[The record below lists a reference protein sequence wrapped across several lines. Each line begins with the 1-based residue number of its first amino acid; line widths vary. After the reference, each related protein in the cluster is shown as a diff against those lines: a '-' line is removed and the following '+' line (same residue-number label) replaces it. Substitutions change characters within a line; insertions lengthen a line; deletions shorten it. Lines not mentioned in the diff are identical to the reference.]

1 MSIFVLFICA
11 IFVQQIYH
19 LFVFSKIAFYEV
31 PELKPTVQ
39 LPVSI
44 VICCKNEYHHLSKL
58 LPLVITQSYPCF
70 DIVIADDAS
79 TDDTALLIQR
89 MSIDHPG
96 IAINHITVNKTL
108 PGKKEVLEAGVRASK
123 HEWILV
129 TDADC
134 IPASNEWVSLMMQAM
149 KDETEIVLGYAP
161 FFTIKNNFINI
172 IARFENFMTGCF
184 YLSFALSRMPYM
196 GVGRNML
203 YKKSIYVQNIER
215 IKAIPTLSGDDDLL
229 IQLAANAQN
238 TTICMHPK
246 SFLFSS
252 SKATLKDFLQQK
264 TRHIQTGFHY
274 HIWHLIA
281 LIGYPLSLLIL
292 YLSYF
297 GLLFKQDNEMVFA
310 TIVLSIYLLMT
321 GYLKMKSTLKLGFT
335 SRVPILVLDSFFL
348 LYQIILVILPF
359 NRNKKRW

>member
-19 LFVFSKIAFYEV
+19 LFIFSKIAFYEV
-31 PELKPTVQ
+31 PDLKPSVQ
-39 LPVSI
+39 QPVSI
-44 VICCKNEYHHLSKL
+44 VICCKNEYNNLSKI
-58 LPLVITQSYPCF
+58 LPLLFTQSYPSF
-70 DIVIADDAS
+70 EIVIADDAS
-79 TDDTALLIQR
+79 ADDSESLIQK
-89 MSIDHPG
+89 MWIDYPHIP
-96 IAINHITVNKTL
+96 INYIRVNKTL
-108 PGKKEVLEAGVRASK
+108 PGKKEVLEAGVRAAK
-123 HEWILV
+123 HAWIIV

-134 IPASNEWVSLMMQAM
+134 SPASNEWISLMMRAV

-161 FFTIKNNFINI
+161 FFSIKNNFINT

-184 YLSFALSRMPYM
+184 YLSFALSKQPYM

-203 YKKSIYVQNIER
+203 FKKTIYLKNIEK

-229 IQLAANAQN
+229 IRFAANAQN
-238 TTICMHPK
+238 TSICMHPN

-252 SKATLKDFLQQK
+252 AKNTLHDFLQQK

-274 HIWHLIA
+274 RASHLLA
-281 LIGYPLSLLIL
+281 LTGFPLSLLIL
-292 YLSYF
+292 YLSYV
-297 GLLFKQDNEMVFA
+297 GILFKPGNEMIFA
-310 TIVLSIYLLMT
+310 TIVLLVYLLMT
-321 GYLKMKSTLKLGFT
+321 GYLKRKSAIKLGFN
-335 SRVPILVLDSFFL
+335 SAVPILLLDSFFL